1 VTPVTTRCANC
12 SAPLSGRFCPACGQ
26 DSAPLP
32 RSARRFLVQQTADL
46 LGLDSRLART
56 VRQLVFRPGALTCAF
71 LEGHR
76 IRYVAPLNLYV
87 VFSGLFFFLHTLRPF
102 VWYNPGAN
110 ALRSNLSAVSI
121 GASLSEHQLARM
133 HAAGVGPD
141 VFAERFA
148 AVATALLPAFLLGS
162 LILFSAGV
170 WLANR
175 RSRLGGVAHP
185 VFALH
190 WGSFYLAL
198 GSLDRVLAFA
208 GVTSVQLAMAYT
220 VVGLVYLVMAVR
232 RVFGRRWGTTAL
244 QAAVLLVWFYMLLAA
259 WLGSVMA
266 VAAWL
271 TIP

>member
-1 VTPVTTRCANC
+1 VATLCANC

-26 DSAPLP
+26 DSTPLP
-32 RSARRFLVQQTADL
+32 RSASRFLVQQTAEL

-56 VRQLVFRPGALTCAF
+56 VRTLVLRPGALTCAF

-76 IRYVAPLNLYV
+76 IRYVAPLNLYLA
-87 VFSGLFFFLHTLRPF
+87 FSGLFFFLHTLRPF

-121 GASLSEHQLARM
+121 GASLSADQLARLQ
-133 HAAGVGPD
+133 AAAIRMD

-148 AVATALLPAFLLGS
+148 GVATALLPAFLLGS

-175 RSRLGGVAHP
+175 RTRLGGVAHP

-198 GSLDRVLAFA
+198 GSLDRLLAFA

-220 VVGLVYLVMAVR
+220 VLGLVYLTVAYR
-232 RVFGRRWGTTAL
+232 RVYRRSWAATAL
-244 QAAVLLVWFYMLLAA
+244 QAVGLLLWFYVLLAA
-259 WLGSVMA
+259 WIGSVMA
-266 VAAWL
+266 LAAWM